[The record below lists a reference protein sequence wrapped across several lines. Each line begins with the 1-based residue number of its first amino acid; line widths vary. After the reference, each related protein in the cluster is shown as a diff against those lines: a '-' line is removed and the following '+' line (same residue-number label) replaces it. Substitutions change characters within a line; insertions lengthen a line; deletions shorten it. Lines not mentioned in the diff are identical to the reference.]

1 MAAGVD
7 RSVTSPSSKSASD
20 ENEGRSGAVPPRR
33 CRLCTAAE
41 EDCAAAAMFDH
52 GYLAAKAG
60 IQRFLTFRITNR
72 AAEHSQHPQPA

>member
-1 MAAGVD
+1 
-7 RSVTSPSSKSASD
+7 
-20 ENEGRSGAVPPRR
+20 
-33 CRLCTAAE
+33 LCTAAE